1 MVHKLHA
8 LYNDGHAILSLD
20 VKNAFNVPT
29 RDDIAKAM
37 FAFHTMKPFQRLFH
51 TEYSESSELLFYG
64 SSGNLH
70 GMVNSTAGVRQ
81 GSSLST
87 LYFCTFFQPLLETM
101 AHEFPEL
108 YIYACIDDVN
118 FASKDPALIS
128 TAFQRFKVL
137 LQEKRIELSC
147 QKCVWFTGKN
157 DIAMPDTLECQGTS
171 TEAKAD
177 KFLGAFVGENQ
188 SVSSKLVQQL
198 EKHDTIFRRLEAM
211 GANNIRLFVKRG
223 GCFQLRSHSCC
234 ALRVENYRR
243 V

>member
-1 MVHKLHA
+1 M
-8 LYNDGHAILSLD
+8 
-20 VKNAFNVPT
+20 
-29 RDDIAKAM
+29 
-37 FAFHTMKPFQRLFH
+37 
-51 TEYSESSELLFYG
+51 
-64 SSGNLH
+64 
-70 GMVNSTAGVRQ
+70 
-81 GSSLST
+81 
-87 LYFCTFFQPLLETM
+87 FFQPLLEMM
-101 AHEFPEL
+101 AQEFPEL
-108 YIYACIDDVN
+108 YIYAYIDDVN

-157 DIAMPDTLECQGTS
+157 NIAMPDTLEMPDTLFFFFDTLECQGIS
-171 TEAKAD
+171 TEAKAA

-198 EKHDTIFRRLEAM
+198 EKYGTIFRRLEAM
-211 GANNIRLFVKRG
+211 GANNIFFFRLFVKRG

-234 ALRVENYRR
+234 ALRVESYRR

>member
-1 MVHKLHA
+1 MHA
-8 LYNDGHAILSLD
+8 TQCPWFMRAVTGSSSDHFFRMAHLRGTENYTSRRKEGERESCVTDMQFFLWMSRMPLTSPPG
-20 VKNAFNVPT
+20 
-29 RDDIAKAM
+29 DIAKAM
-37 FAFHTMKPFQRLFH
+37 FAFHKMKPFQRLFH
-51 TEYSESSELLFYG
+51 TEYSESSELIFYG

-81 GSSLST
+81 SSSLST

-108 YIYACIDDVN
+108 YIYAYIDDVN

-157 DIAMPDTLECQGTS
+157 DIAIPGSLEC
-171 TEAKAD
+171 
-177 KFLGAFVGENQ
+177 
-188 SVSSKLVQQL
+188 
-198 EKHDTIFRRLEAM
+198 
-211 GANNIRLFVKRG
+211 
-223 GCFQLRSHSCC
+223 
-234 ALRVENYRR
+234 
-243 V
+243 